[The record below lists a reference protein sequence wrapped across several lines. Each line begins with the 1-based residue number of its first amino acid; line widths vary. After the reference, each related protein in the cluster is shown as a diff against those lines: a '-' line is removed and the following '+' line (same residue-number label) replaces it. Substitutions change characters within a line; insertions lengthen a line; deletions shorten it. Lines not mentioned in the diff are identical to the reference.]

1 MTTEL
6 TRVTR
11 ALLVAFAV
19 ILISVTYWAV
29 IEAPNLVA
37 REDNARNVIA
47 EQRIRRGTIYD
58 RSGELLAY
66 TRVLDSGLTERVYPY
81 PEAAAATGYYSFV
94 YGTSGIEDA
103 FNDVLRGDDGSAWEE
118 FVNNALHRPQKG
130 GDVRSTIDL
139 GVQQAIV
146 AAMGDHVGA
155 VVVAHVP
162 SGRVLGM
169 VSRPGYDPNMLDA
182 DWERLTADEATSPL
196 LNRVTSGMYQPGGAL
211 QTVILS
217 AILASYSDL
226 AEDAGFVLNSDL
238 PEAQDAVKVNGLEL
252 TCLPETPNEPLTLA
266 EAYAYGCPAPFV
278 TVMDERVPPE
288 ALWERLNVLGLL
300 RAPDLNGFPTALTRS
315 IQPLTDNTSPE
326 DWLEAI
332 TGQGELTV
340 TPLHMLQ
347 VVAAIANQGNGI
359 PLHVVDAVRPYD
371 MDEWEQVAVPLQH
384 PALMRADV
392 AEVVRL
398 TMLQA
403 AAQSPAVRAA
413 QRGDRV
419 LYGHTG
425 LAYGGPGLAE
435 VSPQDA
441 ATPYSWF
448 LGFVD
453 QTSGDE
459 MSAIAAVVV
468 LEGEADPSEAAA
480 VAGDALAA
488 ATRQTSEE

>member
-6 TRVTR
+6 NRVTR
-11 ALLVAFAV
+11 ALLIAFAV
-19 ILISVTYWAV
+19 IIAAVAYWVV
-29 IEAPNLVA
+29 IEADNLVA

-58 RSGELLAY
+58 QDGEPLAL

-81 PEAAAATGYYSFV
+81 PEAAAVTGYYSFV
-94 YGTSGIEDA
+94 YGTSGIEEA
-103 FNDVLRGDDGSAWEE
+103 YNGVLRGDDSSAWEE
-118 FVNNALHRPQKG
+118 FVNNALHRPQTG

-139 GVQQAIV
+139 GVQQAI
-146 AAMGDHVGA
+146 AEAMGDHAGA
-155 VVVAHVP
+155 VIVAHVP

-169 VSRPGYDPNMLDA
+169 VSRPGYDPNTLDA
-182 DWERLTADEATSPL
+182 DWERLTVDKVTSPL

-217 AILASYSDL
+217 SILASYSDL

-238 PEAQDAVKVNGLEL
+238 PGGQEPVRVNGLEL
-252 TCLPETPNEPLTLA
+252 TCLPGTPDEPLTLA
-266 EAYAYGCPAPFV
+266 EAYAYGCPTPFV
-278 TVMDERVPPE
+278 AMMNERVTPD
-288 ALWERLNVLGLL
+288 ALWERIDVLGLL
-300 RAPDLNGFPTALTRS
+300 RPPELNGFHTAPAPAVEPLTRE
-315 IQPLTDNTSPE
+315 TSPE
-326 DWLEAI
+326 EWLEAI
-332 TGQGELTV
+332 TGQGALTV

-359 PLHVVDAVRPYD
+359 PLHVVDAVRPD
-371 MDEWEQVAVPLQH
+371 DAEAWEPVAIPLH
-384 PALMRADV
+384 RPAILRMDV

-403 AAQSPAVRAA
+403 AAQSPSVRAA
-413 QRGDRV
+413 QRGDLV

-425 LAYGGPGLAE
+425 LAYGGPGLADA
-435 VSPQDA
+435 SPRVGT
-441 ATPYSWF
+441 TPYSWF

-453 QTSGDE
+453 QTRGDE

-468 LEGEADPSEAAA
+468 LENETDPSVAAS

-488 ATRQTSEE
+488 ATLEAAEE